1 MYCESIVVFE
11 SDLLVTNISSEEA
24 KAADEN

>member
-1 MYCESIVVFE
+1 MYRESIVVFE
-11 SDLLVTNISSEEA
+11 SDLLVTNISSKEA